1 VFANPSAG
9 ALLGYPVHE
18 LTGAHAHDLFHHSHS
33 DGTAFAW
40 QDCPTRASLT
50 DGEVVR
56 IDDTFWRADGSPLP
70 VDSISAPLR
79 RDGRITGAVATFRD
93 VSERREIDR
102 MKDELA
108 SVAGHELRTPL
119 TSIRASLGLLAGG
132 VLGELP
138 ADAKQVVDMAMDNSE
153 RLVRLVNDILDI
165 ERLESGVA
173 PLELR
178 AERARDLIDDAC
190 GVVVQTATESEVRLE
205 RQGGDTDVVADRDR
219 VVQVITNLLTNAIKF
234 SPIGGTVTIAVE
246 RDRREVVFSVTD
258 DGRGIPPELHE
269 AVFER
274 FAQVDASDTRQRGG
288 SGLGLAI
295 ARRLVESH
303 GGRIWVRSS
312 LGAGSTFYFTLPSAG

>member
-1 VFANPSAG
+1 
-9 ALLGYPVHE
+9 
-18 LTGAHAHDLFHHSHS
+18 
-33 DGTAFAW
+33 
-40 QDCPTRASLT
+40 
-50 DGEVVR
+50 
-56 IDDTFWRADGSPLP
+56 
-70 VDSISAPLR
+70 
-79 RDGRITGAVATFRD
+79 
-93 VSERREIDR
+93 
-102 MKDELA
+102 
-108 SVAGHELRTPL
+108 
-119 TSIRASLGLLAGG
+119 
-132 VLGELP
+132 
-138 ADAKQVVDMAMDNSE
+138 
-153 RLVRLVNDILDI
+153 VNDILDI

-178 AERARDLIDDAC
+178 AESARDLIDDAC